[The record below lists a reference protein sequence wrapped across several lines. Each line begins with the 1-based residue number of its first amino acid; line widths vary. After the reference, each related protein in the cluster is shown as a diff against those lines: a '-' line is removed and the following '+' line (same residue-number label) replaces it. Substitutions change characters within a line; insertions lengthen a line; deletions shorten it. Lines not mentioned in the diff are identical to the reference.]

1 MIKSIVFDIGGV
13 ILRSED
19 ESGRDALGQKYDLE
33 PGWVERLV
41 FNSDAARASTVGLV
55 SREVMWQGI
64 AKELNLSDR
73 ALNEFQDLFWQ
84 GDRIDQ
90 SLVKFLE
97 DCRPQFQTA
106 LLTNAWKGARKTLKE
121 NYDIS
126 EDQTVDHLLISSEI
140 GIAKPDPRIY
150 ALLAESLDCQFN
162 EILFVDDFIE
172 NIFAAKEMGINTI
185 HFKVGIDLI
194 NVIKSRVKI

>member
-19 ESGRDALGQKYDLE
+19 ESGRDALGEKYDLE

-41 FNSDAARASTVGLV
+41 FNSDAAKTSTIGLV
-55 SREVMWQGI
+55 SADAIWHGVAE
-64 AKELNLSDR
+64 ELNLSINSLQ
-73 ALNEFQDLFWQ
+73 AFQDLFWQ
-84 GDRIDQ
+84 GDQIDYT
-90 SLVKFLE
+90 LVEFLE
-97 DCRPQFQTA
+97 TCRPQFHTA
-106 LLTNAWKGARKTLKE
+106 LLTNAWKDARIMLKE
-121 NYDIS
+121 RYAIS
-126 EDQTVDHLLISSEI
+126 EGQTVDHLLVSSEI
-140 GIAKPDPRIY
+140 GIAKPHPEIY
-150 ALLAESLDCQFN
+150 ELLAETLDCHFS

-172 NIFAAKEMGINTI
+172 NIEAAKEMGINTI

>member
-19 ESGRDALGQKYDLE
+19 ECGRDALGEKYNLE

-41 FNSDAARASTVGLV
+41 FNSDAARASTIGLV
-55 SREVMWQGI
+55 STEVMWLGV
-64 AKELNLSDR
+64 AEELNLSEKT
-73 ALNEFQDLFWQ
+73 LIEFQDLFWQ

-97 DCRPQFQTA
+97 KCRPQYQTA
-106 LLTNAWKGARKTLKE
+106 LLTNAWVDARKILEEK
-121 NYDIS
+121 YGIS
-126 EDQTVDHLLISSEI
+126 EGLTVDHLLVSSEI
-140 GIAKPDPRIY
+140 GIAKPDPGIY
-150 ALLAESLDCQFN
+150 ELLAETLDCQFS

-172 NIFAAKEMGINTI
+172 NILAAKEMGINTI